1 MLEVEGLSKSFGGLR
16 AVADLG
22 FSARAGQITSLI
34 GPNGA
39 GKSTAFNL
47 VSGGIA
53 PDRGRVR
60 LSGADVTGWSPPRL
74 QRLGLCRSF
83 QITNLFFDLSVF
95 ENVRFAAQARA
106 PRKRLFSRLASLG
119 APSQEAHALLD
130 QFGLAH
136 LGPAPAKS
144 LSHGDQRR
152 LEIAMCMAGNPQLL
166 LLDEPTQGMS
176 PTETELTKELILKLA
191 AQGVTILLV
200 EHDIELVMSV
210 SNHIIVMQQGSKIA
224 EGPPQQ
230 VRDDR
235 RVQEAYLGVVA
246 DSESSDA

>member
-1 MLEVEGLSKSFGGLR
+1 
-16 AVADLG
+16 
-22 FSARAGQITSLI
+22 
-34 GPNGA
+34 
-39 GKSTAFNL
+39 
-47 VSGGIA
+47 
-53 PDRGRVR
+53 
-60 LSGADVTGWSPPRL
+60 
-74 QRLGLCRSF
+74 
-83 QITNLFFDLSVF
+83 
-95 ENVRFAAQARA
+95 
-106 PRKRLFSRLASLG
+106 
-119 APSQEAHALLD
+119 
-130 QFGLAH
+130 
-136 LGPAPAKS
+136 
-144 LSHGDQRR
+144 
-152 LEIAMCMAGNPQLL
+152 MAGSPQLL

>member
-1 MLEVEGLSKSFGGLR
+1 
-16 AVADLG
+16 
-22 FSARAGQITSLI
+22 
-34 GPNGA
+34 
-39 GKSTAFNL
+39 
-47 VSGGIA
+47 
-53 PDRGRVR
+53 
-60 LSGADVTGWSPPRL
+60 
-74 QRLGLCRSF
+74 
-83 QITNLFFDLSVF
+83 
-95 ENVRFAAQARA
+95 
-106 PRKRLFSRLASLG
+106 
-119 APSQEAHALLD
+119 LLD

-246 DSESSDA
+246 DSEPTDA